1 MEAAVAFL
9 KVTVVPFGYYHI
21 YCGENATTKIQVWL
35 HLSLDFFYISM
46 CCYALTVVY
55 HQCS

>member
-21 YCGENATTKIQVWL
+21 YCGENATTKI
-35 HLSLDFFYISM
+35 
-46 CCYALTVVY
+46 
-55 HQCS
+55 